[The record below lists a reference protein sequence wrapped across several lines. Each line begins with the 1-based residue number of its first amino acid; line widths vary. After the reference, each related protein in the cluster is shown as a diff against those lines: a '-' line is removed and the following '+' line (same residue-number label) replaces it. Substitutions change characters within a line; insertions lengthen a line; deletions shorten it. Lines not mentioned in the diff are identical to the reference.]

1 MIEVHKVKLVHKDY
15 KVHRV
20 LKVPKVLKE
29 KMVNQLMI
37 FGKLKKAIMKNL
49 NKSF

>member
-1 MIEVHKVKLVHKDY
+1 MSKDQQELLELKEKRVTQVNKDY
-15 KVHRV
+15 
-20 LKVPKVLKE
+20 KVLKE